1 MSSNSDFRPGIFGKF
16 ITDTDRGQ
24 ALDAWLDDTAEEELL
39 AEDTTCSNHSELDS
53 ESGSE
58 LDRELHEESLQ
69 PVREELLVQSNN
81 KIGLGHSKIHFGH
94 IIREDPTDVTQLDPS
109 DRQIYLSDPEN
120 HLSTWDSGRD
130 NRFYDGEVD
139 EFTKSQEATKWV
151 DNIIGGIQ
159 APLGYN
165 RFLRTLIQAEEWDPA
180 GCDRFLG
187 TLIQAEAWDPAGCS
201 AGSLESEPYFGP
213 DEEIPFF
220 EDMVDTFANVFG
232 GVTYGKMFILLNYVR
247 RDPQG
252 VLFWS
257 WKIIYLGFVDAG
269 GWSVAAKMMLTL
281 YQPGAFIA
289 FFYRAFPNLEGA
301 FAEYLRWLGLDED

>member
-1 MSSNSDFRPGIFGKF
+1 LDSESGSELDRELHEESLQPVREELLAEDTTCSNHSELDSESGSEL
-16 ITDTDRGQ
+16 DRELHEESLQ
-24 ALDAWLDDTAEEELL
+24 PVREELL

-81 KIGLGHSKIHFGH
+81 QIGLGHSKIHFGH

-109 DRQIYLSDPEN
+109 DRQIYLSNPEN

-151 DNIIGGIQ
+151 DDIIGGIQ

-187 TLIQAEAWDPAGCS
+187 TLIQAEAWDPAGCR

-257 WKIIYLGFVDAG
+257 
-269 GWSVAAKMMLTL
+269 
-281 YQPGAFIA
+281 
-289 FFYRAFPNLEGA
+289 
-301 FAEYLRWLGLDED
+301 